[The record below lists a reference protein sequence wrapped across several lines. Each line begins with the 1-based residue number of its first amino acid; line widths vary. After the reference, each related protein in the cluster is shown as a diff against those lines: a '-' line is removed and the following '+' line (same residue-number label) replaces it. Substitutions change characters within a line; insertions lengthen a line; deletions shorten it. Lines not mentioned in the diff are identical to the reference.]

1 MEKAL
6 IVGLGNPGTA
16 YRLTRHN
23 IGFEAID
30 ELAKAVGASWAD
42 SRRKYLIAQALIDG
56 CNAAL
61 IKPQTFMNL
70 SGEAVSACARKYGIS
85 PERII
90 VVHDDI
96 DLALGKVRI
105 KFGGGDGGHKGV
117 RSIAQSLGSK
127 LFKRVR
133 LGIGRPPLHKS
144 AEEFVL
150 ERFQA
155 AEKPAV
161 LFLVEQGAE
170 AARLLL
176 TQDCE
181 YVQNVVHAKKFCM
194 TKADA
199 SQDNDFSLA
208 TDGVL

>member
-1 MEKAL
+1 M
-6 IVGLGNPGTA
+6 
-16 YRLTRHN
+16 
-23 IGFEAID
+23 
-30 ELAKAVGASWAD
+30 
-42 SRRKYLIAQALIDG
+42 
-56 CNAAL
+56 
-61 IKPQTFMNL
+61 
-70 SGEAVSACARKYGIS
+70 
-85 PERII
+85 
-90 VVHDDI
+90 
-96 DLALGKVRI
+96 
-105 KFGGGDGGHKGV
+105 

-133 LGIGRPPLHKS
+133 LGIGRPPLHKT

-176 TQDCE
+176 THDCE

-194 TKADA
+194 TKAEA

-208 TDGVL
+208 TDGIL